1 MLVGWGPFNL
11 VEGIVDL
18 LTLHHV
24 REDVAQQWAYDLGF
38 LVLGALLVIGGWALA
53 RLGEER
59 SLLRPRRCPR
69 IRARA
74 SRQAS

>member
-59 SLLRPRRCPR
+59 FPTS
-69 IRARA
+69 A
-74 SRQAS
+74 